1 MLFIYELTMSNKKYV
16 FLLHMKL
23 TLFLFLFSMLGAMAK
38 INAQKINLDLKKV
51 SFKKAFLEITKQ
63 TGVTFIYQDK
73 DINPDWRV
81 NLNVSNREVGEVVP
95 VLLAGRPLQYTISGK
110 SVSIVPTMPVIS
122 ATTKKIE
129 TIEVAPQSVITGRV
143 VNEKGEALL
152 GASISVEGKKTGA
165 VTDASGH
172 FTLQNV
178 ADNETLIVSYVGY
191 LSQTIKAKANVG
203 TIVLKAKD
211 DNIDEA
217 VVRVN
222 TGYQRL
228 PKERMTGAFSY
239 VSGEQLE
246 SKMATGLK
254 NALEGQ
260 AAGVVIDKSGNI
272 EIRGISTFNAQKVPL
287 LVVDGYPI
295 EGSIDDIN
303 PMNISSITVLKDG
316 VAASIYGSRAAN
328 GVIVVTTKMGMSGKP
343 KVRYSSFV
351 NIIGR
356 PQLKYLNRATTADYI
371 DAEVDL
377 FNYNVNN
384 ASPIDQ
390 YNMSRVTYLLMQAR
404 DGEITEEAAMAEIEG
419 LKKIDG
425 MGQIEKAFFR
435 NEISHQHN
443 IGIAGG
449 TEEYNYNI
457 AVNYQNT
464 QQNML
469 NNDNKRFIFDLKN
482 EWKPL
487 PFLTLGAAANVTLN
501 KANSSWMLVNTLLG
515 PEYQGMHFSTLTNF
529 NTESMLQPYTQ
540 LWDEAGNQLPLWGL
554 SQYKI
559 DAYKNT
565 PGMKNW
571 DYYPIDDL
579 NKRKFTR
586 NGFSSR
592 IMGFVRADL
601 MEGLTAEFG
610 GNWERGSRLVKGIQ
624 DVEAYDVRIAYN
636 DATSRANYANHYFP
650 DGGVINENR
659 DFNESWTL
667 RSQLNYSK
675 DFSGYKHRVN
685 ALIGN
690 EMRKLT
696 FDRNELATRLGYNP
710 TAGSFIPVNIKDY
723 NARIYNSDML
733 MTPVFKGI
741 TDGAFNYSD
750 NRFVSWYANGSYE
763 YDDRFIF
770 SGSMR
775 LDLTNFFG
783 TDKKFRY
790 KPLWSL
796 GGTYK
801 LSKEKFWNSDVV
813 NKLHLR
819 GSYGING
826 NISLNNGPYLILKS
840 YNYSPKMGG
849 IPYYVESP
857 PNDQLRWEKT
867 GITNVGIDFGL
878 FNNRVEGSLDY
889 YNKRSEDL
897 LAEDAVDQTVGYT
910 SVVRNVGEMSNEGL
924 ELSMNINVIDKKDWK
939 WIVSPNIAFNANTVH
954 HYNVTRPYTSYY
966 TDAMGILIEGS
977 PAEALFGYRFAGLND
992 RGQTQVYNK
1001 ESEKILIANAEIK
1014 DLIYQGTFR
1023 PKWDLALTNR
1033 VKYQDFNLSFMFIAK
1048 LGHKYRKDA
1057 FLGSNIMNRHV
1068 SERWRKPGDEAN
1080 TIYPVLQDWNMD
1092 MFDFPYIDKLVGNA
1106 SYAKLRDV
1114 TLSYDLSKFTKR
1126 FKIANA
1132 QVYVQGRNLLLIT
1145 AKGVDIDPETAEVN
1159 ETGGVSSTSEQG
1171 FTSLPRPREMFI
1183 GLRVN
1188 F

>member
-1 MLFIYELTMSNKKYV
+1 
-16 FLLHMKL
+16 MKL
-23 TLFLFLFSMLGAMAK
+23 TSVLFLFSMLGAMAK
-38 INAQKINLDLKKV
+38 TNAQKINLDLKKV
-51 SFKKAFLEITKQ
+51 SFRKAFLEITKQ
-63 TGVTFIYQDK
+63 TGVTFIYLDK
-73 DINPDWRV
+73 DVNPNWRV
-81 NLNVSNREVGEVVP
+81 DLSVSNKEVKEVVP
-95 VLLAGRPLQYTISGK
+95 LLLKGRPLQYTLSGK
-110 SVSIVPTMPVIS
+110 SVSIVPMIPAMPL
-122 ATTKKIE
+122 TTKKTE
-129 TIEVAPQSVITGRV
+129 PVEDVLQSVIRGRV
-143 VNEKGEALL
+143 VNEKGDVLV
-152 GASISVEGKKTGA
+152 GATISVEGKKTGA
-165 VTDASGH
+165 VTDANGH

-178 ADNETLIVSYVGY
+178 AENETLIVSYVGY
-191 LSQTIKAKANVG
+191 ISQTIQGRANVG
-203 TIVLKAKD
+203 TIILKTKD
-211 DNIDEA
+211 GNIGEA
-217 VVRVN
+217 VVRIN

-228 PKERMTGAFSY
+228 PKERMTGSFSY
-239 VSGEQLE
+239 ISGEQLE
-246 SKMATGLK
+246 SKLTTGIK

-272 EIRGISTFNAQKVPL
+272 EIRGISTFNAQKTPL

-295 EGSIDDIN
+295 DGGIDDVN
-303 PMNISSITVLKDG
+303 PMNIASITVLKDG

-328 GVIVVTTKMGMSGKP
+328 GVIVVTTKMGLSGKP
-343 KVRYSSFV
+343 KVKYSSFV

-356 PQLKYLNRATTADYI
+356 PQLKYLNRATTSDYI

-377 FNYNVNN
+377 FNYDVNN

-443 IGIAGG
+443 VGITGG
-449 TEEYNYNI
+449 TEEYNYNVAI
-457 AVNYQNT
+457 NYQNT

-487 PFLTLGAAANVTLN
+487 SFLTLGAAANLTLN
-501 KANSSWMLVNTLLG
+501 KANSSWMLVNTIYG
-515 PEYQGMHFSTLTNF
+515 PEYQGMHFSTITDF

-565 PGMKNW
+565 PGMKSW
-571 DYYPIDDL
+571 DYHPIDEL
-579 NKRKFTR
+579 NRRKFTR
-586 NGFSSR
+586 NGFSTR
-592 IMGFVRADL
+592 ISGFVRADL
-601 MEGLTAEFG
+601 LEGLTAEFG
-610 GNWERGSRLVKGIQ
+610 GNWERGSRQVKGIQ
-624 DVEAYDVRIAYN
+624 DADSYDVRIAYN
-636 DATSRANYANHYFP
+636 DATSKTNYANHYFP
-650 DGGVINENR
+650 DGGVINEHR

-675 DFSGYKHRVN
+675 DFAGNRHRVN

-690 EMRKLT
+690 EMRKIT

-723 NARIYNSDML
+723 NARVYNSDML
-733 MTPVFKGI
+733 MNPVFKGI

-763 YDDRFIF
+763 YDDRFIL

-801 LSKEKFWNSDVV
+801 LSKEKFWNSEVV
-813 NKLHLR
+813 NKLHVR

-826 NISLNNGPYLILKS
+826 NISLNNGPYLILKA
-840 YNYSPKMGG
+840 YNYLPKMGG

-857 PNDQLRWEKT
+857 PNNQLRWEKT
-867 GITNVGIDFGL
+867 GIVNFGIDFGL
-878 FNNRVEGSLDY
+878 FNNRIEGTLDY

-924 ELSMNINVIDKKDWK
+924 ELSMNINVIDQKDWK
-939 WIVSPNIAFNANTVH
+939 WIVSPNVAFNSNTVH

-977 PAEALFGYRFAGLND
+977 PADALFGYRFAGLNN
-992 RGQTQVYNK
+992 RGQTQVYNRNN
-1001 ESEKILIANAEIK
+1001 EKVLIANAEIP

-1033 VKYQDFNLSFMFIAK
+1033 VKYQDFNLSFMFVAK

-1057 FLGSNIMNRHV
+1057 FLGSNIRNRHV
-1068 SERWRKPGDEAN
+1068 GERWRKPGDEAN

-1114 TLSYDLSKFTKR
+1114 TLSYDLSKFTQR

-1159 ETGGVSSTSEQG
+1159 DTGGVSSTSEQG